1 MSSKVFSNAEEQ
13 DESWL
18 RTKLDLNTSYKPSV
32 RKTPAEISRGK
43 NARVIPI
50 KEENENRA
58 RWLRLHFGPLIPKK
72 TSDSMTPAEIL
83 SSQQKMQIEIE
94 RENASK
100 KVKQILQQYNE
111 LPNPFKKIETYVK
124 KNANK
129 VKKNV
134 KDYFSPPT
142 IMKPLGRSKS
152 PPHSIGGYN
161 YRKYKY
167 TNITKK
173 PTKPKI
179 LAKNPQNLKY
189 WQKNQQS
196 LKYKKIS

>member
-1 MSSKVFSNAEEQ
+1 MSSKVFSNAQEQ
-13 DESWL
+13 DGSWL
-18 RTKLDLNTSYKPSV
+18 RTKLDLNTSYKKATV
-32 RKTPAEISRGK
+32 RKTPAEISSSQ

-50 KEENENRA
+50 KEEKKNRA
-58 RWLRLHFGPLIPKK
+58 MWLREHFGPLIPKK

-100 KVKQILQQYNE
+100 KVKHILQKYNE
-111 LPNPFKKIETYVK
+111 LPNPFKRIETY
-124 KNANK
+124 

-173 PTKPKI
+173 PKKKILAKKPAKPKI
-179 LAKNPQNLKY
+179 LAKKPK
-189 WQKNQQS
+189 
-196 LKYKKIS
+196 KKI